1 MSWVVRAE
9 QADGR
14 IAKELQDAVRT
25 VNPLLPFIR
34 FETMDTVIARDLDL
48 PRFIATLVG
57 TFAVIAMA
65 LAAVGLYGVVAY
77 SVTLRTR
84 EVGIRMALG
93 ATPGRVL
100 RAFIREGL
108 ALGIVG
114 AALGTAGAIALT
126 RVLAALLFGVTSLDR
141 MTFATMGA
149 ILIAIVALASFVPAI
164 RAARVNPVQ
173 ALRVE

>member
-1 MSWVVRAE
+1 MSWVVRAD

-14 IAKELQDAVRT
+14 IARELQDAVRA

-48 PRFIATLVG
+48 PRFIAVLVG

-93 ATPGRVL
+93 ATAGLVV
-100 RAFIREGL
+100 RAFLREGIV
-108 ALGIVG
+108 LGTVG

-126 RVLAALLFGVTSLDR
+126 RVLDALLFGVTSLDR
-141 MTFATMGA
+141 MTFATVGA
-149 ILIAIVALASFVPAI
+149 ILIAIVAVASLIPAM
-164 RAARVNPVQ
+164 RAARVNPVH
-173 ALRVE
+173 ALRTE